1 MFFQKIAFSN
11 LRKNAKAYTPFLL
24 SMSFLV
30 AVLMMTQI
38 IVNNPGMKE
47 LPSSQSAIF
56 MFRLGNIILMIFAVI
71 FSFYTNNFLI
81 KQRKKEFGLY
91 NVLGL
96 GKREIV
102 FVVFW
107 ELFYSFLISLA
118 AGLISGLLFARL
130 GFLILKKILA
140 VGEFFVFK
148 LSFESIG
155 LVILYFM
162 FVFGCLFLF
171 DILQVRKTNP
181 LQLLQG
187 SKRNEKEPRAKGILA
202 LLGVL
207 CLVAGYTISVTIKS
221 PISALGLF
229 FVAVVLVI
237 LATYLLFIAGSIKAL
252 QFLRKRTTYYY
263 QTTHFINVS
272 TMLYRMKQNAAGL
285 ASICILSTMVL
296 VTVATTASLYFGQ
309 KNVIETRFPY
319 DVQIESAADSQQI
332 NTAIDGLE
340 EKLTIKER
348 QQVTTTRPLLYT
360 FEEPN
365 FVPSTTFE
373 ENSGSLD
380 KAVYLIFL
388 TSSEYHEI
396 TGKTGP
402 ADDELFVFPAT
413 WTHQALP
420 EKTTIDDRQ
429 FRLREL
435 KELPTFTKTENPVQH
450 LVLVVD
456 DQWLAEKLSAWYQ
469 NEEFQLYQQPVTTTV
484 FNFQTEEASDREAI
498 AKQIRSELLAADA
511 QASVESK
518 DLFEVETKTFTGGFF
533 FLGLI
538 FGVIFIL
545 AAALIIY
552 YKQVS
557 EGMEDKERFEILQKV
572 GLSHKEVKQV
582 IQQQVLM
589 IFSFPLVAAIIHLAF
604 ALPMIRK
611 LLILFGLTDRNLL
624 ITVTIIS
631 VLLFTMIYLL
641 VYFITARVYYRLV
654 ERKQ

>member
-1 MFFQKIAFSN
+1 M
-11 LRKNAKAYTPFLL
+11 
-24 SMSFLV
+24 
-30 AVLMMTQI
+30 
-38 IVNNPGMKE
+38 
-47 LPSSQSAIF
+47 
-56 MFRLGNIILMIFAVI
+56 
-71 FSFYTNNFLI
+71 I

-96 GKREIV
+96 GKREIA

-162 FVFGCLFLF
+162 FVFGCLFYLTYCKSAKPIHF
-171 DILQVRKTNP
+171 NYCREASVMKRTT
-181 LQLLQG
+181 
-187 SKRNEKEPRAKGILA
+187 SKRYFGTIRCPLFSGRLYDLCDDQISYQCIRP
-202 LLGVL
+202 VL
-207 CLVAGYTISVTIKS
+207 CRRRPRNLGY
-221 PISALGLF
+221 LF
-229 FVAVVLVI
+229 VVYCGQYQSIAV
-237 LATYLLFIAGSIKAL
+237 
-252 QFLRKRTTYYY
+252 LRKRTTYYY

-332 NTAIDGLE
+332 NTAINGLE

-348 QQVTTTRPLLYT
+348 QQVTTTRPLLFT

-402 ADDELFVFPAT
+402 ADDELFVFPPPGRIKRYQKRRRSMIVNFAAGIERT
-413 WTHQALP
+413 ANIH
-420 EKTTIDDRQ
+420 
-429 FRLREL
+429 
-435 KELPTFTKTENPVQH
+435 ENRKPR
-450 LVLVVD
+450 
-456 DQWLAEKLSAWYQ
+456 SA
-469 NEEFQLYQQPVTTTV
+469 
-484 FNFQTEEASDREAI
+484 SCSR
-498 AKQIRSELLAADA
+498 
-511 QASVESK
+511 
-518 DLFEVETKTFTGGFF
+518 GG
-533 FLGLI
+533 
-538 FGVIFIL
+538 
-545 AAALIIY
+545 
-552 YKQVS
+552 
-557 EGMEDKERFEILQKV
+557 
-572 GLSHKEVKQV
+572 
-582 IQQQVLM
+582 
-589 IFSFPLVAAIIHLAF
+589 
-604 ALPMIRK
+604 
-611 LLILFGLTDRNLL
+611 
-624 ITVTIIS
+624 
-631 VLLFTMIYLL
+631 
-641 VYFITARVYYRLV
+641 
-654 ERKQ
+654 

>member
-1 MFFQKIAFSN
+1 
-11 LRKNAKAYTPFLL
+11 
-24 SMSFLV
+24 
-30 AVLMMTQI
+30 
-38 IVNNPGMKE
+38 MKE

-56 MFRLGNIILMIFAVI
+56 MFHLGNIILMIFAAI

-96 GKREIV
+96 GKREIA

-171 DILQVRKTNP
+171 DLLQVRKTNP

-229 FVAVVLVI
+229 FVAVILVI
-237 LATYLLFIAGSIKAL
+237 VATYLLFIAGSIKAL

-309 KNVIETRFPY
+309 RNVIETRFPY
-319 DVQIESAADSQQI
+319 DFEIDSAADSQQI
-332 NTAIDGLE
+332 NTVIDGLE
-340 EKLTIKER
+340 EKLTIKKR
-348 QQVTTTRPLLYT
+348 QQVTTTRPLLFT

-365 FVPSTTFE
+365 FVPSTSFE
-373 ENSGSLD
+373 ENFGSFD
-380 KAVYLIFL
+380 KAVYLTFL

-402 ADDELFVFPAT
+402 TQDELFVFPET
-413 WTHQALP
+413 WTHQVLP
-420 EKTTIDDRQ
+420 EMTTIDERQ
-429 FRLREL
+429 FRLQEL

-450 LVLVVD
+450 LVLVAD
-456 DQWLAEKLSAWYQ
+456 DQWLTEKLSSWYQ

-484 FNFQTEEASDREAI
+484 FNFQTAEASDRETI
-498 AKQIRSELLAADA
+498 AKEIRSELLSADA
-511 QASVESK
+511 NASVESK

-589 IFSFPLVAAIIHLAF
+589 IFSFPLVAAIIHLTFAF
-604 ALPMIRK
+604 PMIQK
-611 LLILFGLTDRNLL
+611 LLLLFGLSDRNLL
-624 ITVTIIS
+624 ITVSIIS

-641 VYFITARVYYRLV
+641 VYSITARVYYRLV

>member
-1 MFFQKIAFSN
+1 
-11 LRKNAKAYTPFLL
+11 
-24 SMSFLV
+24 
-30 AVLMMTQI
+30 
-38 IVNNPGMKE
+38 
-47 LPSSQSAIF
+47 
-56 MFRLGNIILMIFAVI
+56 MIFAAI

-96 GKREIV
+96 GKREIA

-171 DILQVRKTNP
+171 DLLQVRKTNP

-229 FVAVVLVI
+229 FVAVILVI
-237 LATYLLFIAGSIKAL
+237 VATYLLFIAGSIKAL

-309 KNVIETRFPY
+309 RNVIETRFPY
-319 DVQIESAADSQQI
+319 DFEIDSAADSQQI
-332 NTAIDGLE
+332 NTVIDGLE
-340 EKLTIKER
+340 EKLTIKKR
-348 QQVTTTRPLLYT
+348 QQVTTTRPLLFT

-365 FVPSTTFE
+365 FVPSTSFE
-373 ENSGSLD
+373 ENFGSFD
-380 KAVYLIFL
+380 KAVYLTFL

-402 ADDELFVFPAT
+402 TQDELFVFPET
-413 WTHQALP
+413 WTHQVLP
-420 EKTTIDDRQ
+420 EMTTIDERQ
-429 FRLREL
+429 FRLQEL

-450 LVLVVD
+450 LVLVAD
-456 DQWLAEKLSAWYQ
+456 DQWLTEKLSSWYQ

-484 FNFQTEEASDREAI
+484 FNFQTAEASDRETI
-498 AKQIRSELLAADA
+498 AKEIRSELLSADA
-511 QASVESK
+511 NASVESK

-589 IFSFPLVAAIIHLAF
+589 IFSFPLVAAIIHLTFAF
-604 ALPMIRK
+604 PMIQK
-611 LLILFGLTDRNLL
+611 LLLLFGLSDRNLL
-624 ITVTIIS
+624 ITVSIIS

-641 VYFITARVYYRLV
+641 VYSITARVYYRLV

>member
-56 MFRLGNIILMIFAVI
+56 MFRLGNIILMIFAAI

-96 GKREIV
+96 GKREIA

-332 NTAIDGLE
+332 NTAINGLE

-348 QQVTTTRPLLYT
+348 QQVTTTRPLLFT

-435 KELPTFTKTENPVQH
+435 KELPTFTKAENPVQH

-469 NEEFQLYQQPVTTTV
+469 NEEFQLYQQPVTTSV
-484 FNFQTEEASDREAI
+484 FNFQAAEASDREAI
-498 AKQIRSELLAADA
+498 AKEIRSELLAADA
-511 QASVESK
+511 HASVESK